1 MAVPRWNRHLF
12 VSEIPENPEFPEIP
26 DIPENPGLPTYPGP
40 SGPSPIITFLPAVP
54 LTAPPLLVAPQF
66 LFAAA
71 Q

>member
-1 MAVPRWNRHLF
+1 MESPF
-12 VSEIPENPEFPEIP
+12 ICFPEIP
-26 DIPENPGLPTYPGP
+26 DNPELPEIPEFPQIPENPGFPAYPGP